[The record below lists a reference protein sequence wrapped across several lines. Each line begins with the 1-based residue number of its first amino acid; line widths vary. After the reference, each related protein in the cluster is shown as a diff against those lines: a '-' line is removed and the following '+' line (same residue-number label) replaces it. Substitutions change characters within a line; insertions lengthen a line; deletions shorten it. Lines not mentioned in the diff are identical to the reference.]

1 MSSRFDISGKKCIVT
16 GASRGIG
23 KALAK
28 GLAEEG
34 CEVVCI
40 ARKSERLTET
50 VKELTDMGCKAYAVG
65 ADFSERDQTI
75 RAFDEALEILG
86 GQLDVLVPCAAIQG
100 RHLPEEFPLD
110 EFDRI
115 LEVNI
120 MHVVAMCQKAIR
132 VMLKQKTG
140 GKIITIASLGSY
152 VAGTC
157 ISPYSASKGAI
168 AMYTKS
174 LAVDCAGR
182 GINVNAIA
190 PGYTMTE
197 ILADLPE
204 ERKKEIG
211 EYVPQKRWGQPE
223 DMVGLCIFLAS
234 EASSYMNG
242 AIIPVDGGYLAK
254 L

>member
-1 MSSRFDISGKKCIVT
+1 MENRFDISGKACIVT

-28 GLAEEG
+28 GLLEEG
-34 CEVVCI
+34 CKVVCI
-40 ARKSERLTET
+40 ARQSETLLKT
-50 VKELTDMGCKAYAVG
+50 VKEFTDMGYEAYAVG
-65 ADFSERDQTI
+65 ADLADEAETI
-75 RAFDEALEILG
+75 NAFDAALALLG
-86 GQLDVLVPCAAIQG
+86 GKLDVLIPCAAIQG
-100 RHLPEEFPLD
+100 RHLPEEFPLE
-110 EFDRI
+110 EFRKIMD
-115 LEVNI
+115 VNV
-120 MHVVAMCQKAIR
+120 MHVVIMCQRAIK
-132 VMLKQKTG
+132 VMLEQEKG
-140 GKIITIASLGSY
+140 GKIINIASLGSY
-152 VAGTC
+152 VAGTM

-204 ERKKEIG
+204 QRKKEIG
-211 EYVPQKRWGQPE
+211 EYVPQKRWGQTD
-223 DMVGLCIFLAS
+223 DMVGICVFLAS
-234 EASSYMNG
+234 DAADYMNG
-242 AIIPVDGGYLAK
+242 AVVPVDGGYLAK